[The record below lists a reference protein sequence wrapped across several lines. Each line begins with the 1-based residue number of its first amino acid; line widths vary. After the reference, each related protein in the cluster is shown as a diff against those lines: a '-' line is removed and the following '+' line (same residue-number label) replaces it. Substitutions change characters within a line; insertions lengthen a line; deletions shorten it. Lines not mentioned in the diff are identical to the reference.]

1 MASNKNPYTDR
12 VSLRSSKDDLSLTGF
27 TPMIRQYLSLKNK
40 YPNAILFF
48 RLGDFYE
55 TFFED
60 AKTASRTLQ
69 IVLTARDG
77 GNKKKVPMAGI
88 PYHAV
93 EGYLAKLIRAGH
105 KVAIC
110 EQMEDPSK
118 AKGLVKREI
127 VRVITPGTVVESSLL
142 EDKGNNY
149 ILSFCPGRDKVGF
162 SFLDC
167 STGEFKVSEV
177 SMEEF
182 IIEVSRLAPSE
193 CLLPESAVNTWQNNL
208 NHRIRTFTPYPDYNF
223 SPDVATQTLKEHF
236 QVYSLDGLGLRG
248 FNLGIG
254 SAGALLDYVKEMEK
268 TKLEHINN
276 IELYSPSDFM
286 LLDEDTQRNLELL
299 KTFTGEERKGTL
311 FSILDSTLTPMGGRL
326 LKRWMLNPLLDARTI
341 NKRLE
346 SVETFTKNTPLLE
359 ELRQNL
365 KDVYDLERIIS
376 RLDTNVAKGKDLIA
390 LKQSLNKIP
399 QIKQILK
406 ECKTLPSLLKE
417 LTSELDD
424 VKEVRELIEKAIVD
438 NPPYILTE
446 GDVIKEGY
454 NEELDKLKIASREGK
469 TWIAGL
475 QAKERKRTGIK
486 SLKVG
491 YNKIFGYYIEVTKS
505 NLSQA
510 PSDYIRKQTLIN
522 CERFITAELKDKE
535 SLIIGAEEKMRE
547 MEYEIFL
554 QVRLLI
560 LKELSRIKNSASII
574 ASLDVLSSLADTALK
589 NDYCRP
595 EITETGKI
603 HIKAGRHPVLEKV
616 MFNEPFIPNDT
627 LLNNKDHELVIIT
640 GPNMAGKSTY
650 IRQIALIVLMAQMG
664 SFIPAKEASISVV
677 DRLFT
682 RVGATDDLTR
692 GRSTFM
698 VEMNET
704 AQILRNATPKSLIIL
719 DEVGRGTSTYDG
731 VSIAWAVAEYIHNN
745 ISCKTLFA
753 THYHELTGLVD
764 FLKRAQ
770 NYNIGV
776 KESGGKIT
784 FIRKI
789 LPGAQDKSYGIH
801 VAALAGLPNEL
812 IKRANDILKSL
823 EREKFISS
831 KKGSPRKR
839 KIKIDQLTFFSP
851 KTPIHPIIE
860 EIKDL
865 KVEELTPLEA
875 LNKLNELKK
884 KVKEN

>member
-1 MASNKNPYTDR
+1 MQGDT
-12 VSLRSSKDDLSLTGF
+12 F
-27 TPMIRQYLSLKNK
+27 TPMIQQYLTLKNK
-40 YPNAILFF
+40 YPSAILFF

-60 AKTASRTLQ
+60 AKIASKTLQ

-88 PYHAV
+88 PHHAV
-93 EGYLAKLIRAGH
+93 EGYLAKLIRAGY

-110 EQMEDPSK
+110 EQMEDPRK
-118 AKGLVKREI
+118 AKGLVKREV
-127 VRVITPGTVVESSLL
+127 VRVITPGTIVESSLL

-149 ILSFCPGRDKVGF
+149 ILSFRPDKDKVGF

-177 SMEEF
+177 SLDEF
-182 IIEVSRLAPSE
+182 IIEVSRLSPSE
-193 CLLPESAVNTWQNNL
+193 CLLPESIAKDNDWQNNL
-208 NHRIRTFTPYPDYNF
+208 NHKIRTFTPYPDYNF

-236 QVYSLDGLGLRG
+236 NVYSLDGLGLRG
-248 FNLGIG
+248 FNLGIA

-268 TKLEHINN
+268 TKMEHITN

-299 KTFTGEERKGTL
+299 RTFAGEERKDTL
-311 FSILDSTLTPMGGRL
+311 YSILDSTLTPMGGRL
-326 LKRWMLNPLLDARTI
+326 LKRWMLNPLLDVRTI

-346 SVETFTKNTPLLE
+346 SVKTFTKNTPLLE

-365 KDVYDLERIIS
+365 KEVYDLERIIS

-390 LKQSLNKIP
+390 LKQSLNRIP

-406 ECKTLPSLLKE
+406 ECKLPPLLKE
-417 LTSELDD
+417 LASNLDD
-424 VKEVRELIEKAIVD
+424 VKEIRELIEKAIVD

-454 NEELDKLKIASREGK
+454 DSELDKLKIASREGK
-469 TWIAGL
+469 TWIARL
-475 QAKERKRTGIK
+475 QTKERERTGIK

-491 YNKIFGYYIEVTKS
+491 FNKIFGYYIEITSS
-505 NLSQA
+505 NISQA
-510 PSDYIRKQTLIN
+510 PSNYIRKQTLVN
-522 CERFITAELKDKE
+522 CERFITEELKDKE

-547 MEYEIFL
+547 LEYEIFL

-560 LKELSRIKNSASII
+560 LKELSRIKKTAAVI
-574 ASLDVLSSLADTALK
+574 ANLDVLSSLGDIALK
-589 NDYCRP
+589 NDYCCP

-603 HIKAGRHPVLEKV
+603 HIKDGRHPVLEKV
-616 MFNEPFIPNDT
+616 LPNNPFIPNNT
-627 LLNNKDHELVIIT
+627 LLDSKDHQLIIIT

-745 ISCKTLFA
+745 PKISCKTLFA

-764 FLKRAQ
+764 FLKKAQ

-776 KESGGKIT
+776 KESGGEIT

-801 VAALAGLPNEL
+801 VAALAGMPDEVIN
-812 IKRANDILKSL
+812 RANDILKSL

-831 KKGSPRKR
+831 KKGSSRKQ

-851 KTPIHPIIE
+851 KTPTHPIIE

-875 LNKLNELKK
+875 LNKLSELKK
-884 KVKEN
+884 KAKES

>member
-1 MASNKNPYTDR
+1 MNSD
-12 VSLRSSKDDLSLTGF
+12 SF
-27 TPMIRQYLSLKNK
+27 TPMIQQYLTLKNK
-40 YPNAILFF
+40 YLNAILFF

-60 AKTASRTLQ
+60 AKTASKVLQ
-69 IVLTARDG
+69 IVLTSREA
-77 GNKKKVPMAGI
+77 GNNKKVPMAGI

-118 AKGLVKREI
+118 AKGLVKREV
-127 VRVITPGTVVESSLL
+127 VRVITPGTVVESALL

-149 ILSFCPGRDKVGF
+149 ILSFFPGRDKVGF

-167 STGEFKVSEV
+167 STGEFKVSEIPL
-177 SMEEF
+177 EQF
-182 IIEVSRLAPSE
+182 PIEVSRLAPSE
-193 CLLPESAVNTWQNNL
+193 CLLPESAANENNWKENL
-208 NHRIRTFTPYPDYNF
+208 NHKIRTFTPYPDYSF

-236 QVYSLDGLGLRG
+236 NVYSLDGLGLRG
-248 FNLGIG
+248 LNLAIG
-254 SAGALLDYVKEMEK
+254 SAGALLEYVKEMEK
-268 TKLEHINN
+268 TKLEHITN

-299 KTFTGEERKGTL
+299 RTFLGDERQGTL

-326 LKRWMLNPLLDARTI
+326 LKRWMLNPLLDAKAI
-341 NKRLE
+341 NKRSE
-346 SVETFTKNTPLLE
+346 SVEAFTKNTPLLE

-365 KDVYDLERIIS
+365 KEVYDLERIIS

-399 QIKQILK
+399 QIKQIFK
-406 ECKTLPSLLKE
+406 ECKTLPPLLKE
-417 LTSELDD
+417 LSSELDE
-424 VKEVRELIEKAIVD
+424 VKEVRDLIEKAIVD

-454 NEELDKLKIASREGK
+454 DAELDKLKKASREGK
-469 TWIAGL
+469 SWIAGL
-475 QAKERKRTGIK
+475 QAKERERTGIK

-491 YNKIFGYYIEVTKS
+491 FNKIFGYYIEVTTA
-505 NLSQA
+505 NLSQV
-510 PSDYIRKQTLIN
+510 PDHYIRKQTLVN
-522 CERFITAELKDKE
+522 CERFITTELKDKE

-554 QVRLLI
+554 QVRALI
-560 LKELSRIKNSASII
+560 LKELTRIKTTASII
-574 ASLDVLSSLADTALK
+574 ANMDVLSSLADTALK

-603 HIKAGRHPVLEKV
+603 QIKNGRHPVLEKV
-616 MFNEPFIPNDT
+616 LTDPFIPNDT
-627 LLNNKDHELVIIT
+627 LLDNKDHQLIIIT

-664 SFIPAKEASISVV
+664 SFIPAKEGTISVV

-731 VSIAWAVAEYIHNN
+731 VSLAWAVAEYIHNN
-745 ISCKTLFA
+745 PKLSCKTLFA

-789 LPGAQDKSYGIH
+789 LPGAQDKSYG
-801 VAALAGLPNEL
+801 
-812 IKRANDILKSL
+812 
-823 EREKFISS
+823 
-831 KKGSPRKR
+831 
-839 KIKIDQLTFFSP
+839 
-851 KTPIHPIIE
+851 
-860 EIKDL
+860 
-865 KVEELTPLEA
+865 
-875 LNKLNELKK
+875 
-884 KVKEN
+884 

>member
-1 MASNKNPYTDR
+1 MEDKN
-12 VSLRSSKDDLSLTGF
+12 F
-27 TPMIRQYLSLKNK
+27 TPMIQQYLTLKSK
-40 YPNAILFF
+40 YPSAILFF

-60 AKTASRTLQ
+60 AKIASKTLQ

-88 PYHAV
+88 PHHAV

-110 EQMEDPSK
+110 EQMEDPRK
-118 AKGLVKREI
+118 AKGLVKREV
-127 VRVITPGTVVESSLL
+127 VRVITPGTIVESSLL

-149 ILSFCPGRDKVGF
+149 ILSFRPDKDKVGF

-177 SMEEF
+177 SLDEF
-182 IIEVSRLAPSE
+182 IIEVSRLSPSE
-193 CLLPESAVNTWQNNL
+193 CLLPESIAKDNDWQNNL
-208 NHRIRTFTPYPDYNF
+208 NHKIRTFTPYPDYNF

-236 QVYSLDGLGLRG
+236 NVYSLDGLGLRG
-248 FNLGIG
+248 FNLGIA

-268 TKLEHINN
+268 TKLEHITN

-299 KTFTGEERKGTL
+299 RTFAGEERKDTL
-311 FSILDSTLTPMGGRL
+311 YSILDSTLTPMGGRL
-326 LKRWMLNPLLDARTI
+326 LKRWMLNPLLDVRTI

-346 SVETFTKNTPLLE
+346 SVKTFTKNTPLLE

-365 KDVYDLERIIS
+365 KEVYDLERIIS

-390 LKQSLNKIP
+390 LKQSLSKIP

-406 ECKTLPSLLKE
+406 ECKLPPLLKE
-417 LTSELDD
+417 LASNLDD
-424 VKEVRELIEKAIVD
+424 VKEIRELIEKAIVD

-454 NEELDKLKIASREGK
+454 DSELDKLKIASREGK

-475 QAKERKRTGIK
+475 QTKERERTGIK

-491 YNKIFGYYIEVTKS
+491 FNKIFGYYIEITSS
-505 NLSQA
+505 NISQA
-510 PSDYIRKQTLIN
+510 PSDYIRKQTLVN
-522 CERFITAELKDKE
+522 CERFITEELKDKE

-547 MEYEIFL
+547 LEYEIFL

-560 LKELSRIKNSASII
+560 LKELSRIKNTASNI
-574 ASLDVLSSLADTALK
+574 ANLDVLSSLGDIALK
-589 NDYCRP
+589 NDYCCP

-603 HIKAGRHPVLEKV
+603 QIKDGRHPVLEKV
-616 MFNEPFIPNDT
+616 MPNNPFIPNNT
-627 LLNNKDHELVIIT
+627 LLDGKDHQLIIIT

-682 RVGATDDLTR
+682 RVGATDDLAR

-745 ISCKTLFA
+745 PKIACKTLFA

-764 FLKRAQ
+764 FLKKAQ

-801 VAALAGLPNEL
+801 VAALAGMPDEVIN
-812 IKRANDILKSL
+812 RANDILKSL

-831 KKGSPRKR
+831 KKGSTRTP

-851 KTPIHPIIE
+851 KETSHPIIE
-860 EIKDL
+860 EIRNL

-875 LNKLNELKK
+875 LNKLSELKK
-884 KVKEN
+884 KAKES

>member
-1 MASNKNPYTDR
+1 MEDKN
-12 VSLRSSKDDLSLTGF
+12 F
-27 TPMIRQYLSLKNK
+27 TPMIQQYLTLKSK
-40 YPNAILFF
+40 YPSAILFF

-60 AKTASRTLQ
+60 AKIASKTLQ

-88 PYHAV
+88 PHHAV

-110 EQMEDPSK
+110 EQMEDPRK
-118 AKGLVKREI
+118 AKGLVKREV
-127 VRVITPGTVVESSLL
+127 VRVITPGTIVESSLL

-149 ILSFCPGRDKVGF
+149 ILSFRPDKDKVGF

-177 SMEEF
+177 SLDEF
-182 IIEVSRLAPSE
+182 IIEVSRLSPSE
-193 CLLPESAVNTWQNNL
+193 CLLPESIAKDNDWQNNL
-208 NHRIRTFTPYPDYNF
+208 NHKIRTFTPYPDYNF

-236 QVYSLDGLGLRG
+236 NVYSLDGLGLRG
-248 FNLGIG
+248 FNLGIA

-268 TKLEHINN
+268 TKLEHITN

-299 KTFTGEERKGTL
+299 RTFAGEERKDTL
-311 FSILDSTLTPMGGRL
+311 YSILDSTLTPMGGRL
-326 LKRWMLNPLLDARTI
+326 LKRWMLNPLLDVRTI

-346 SVETFTKNTPLLE
+346 SVKTFTKNTPLLE

-365 KDVYDLERIIS
+365 KEVYDLERIIS

-399 QIKQILK
+399 QIKQVLK
-406 ECKTLPSLLKE
+406 ECKLPPLLKE
-417 LTSELDD
+417 LASNLDD
-424 VKEVRELIEKAIVD
+424 VKEIRELIEKAIVD

-454 NEELDKLKIASREGK
+454 DSELDKLKIASREGK

-475 QAKERKRTGIK
+475 QTKERERTGIK

-491 YNKIFGYYIEVTKS
+491 FNKIFGYYIEITSS
-505 NLSQA
+505 NISQA
-510 PSDYIRKQTLIN
+510 PSDYIRKQTLVN
-522 CERFITAELKDKE
+522 CERFITEELKDKE

-547 MEYEIFL
+547 LEYEIFL

-560 LKELSRIKNSASII
+560 LKELSRIKNTASNI
-574 ASLDVLSSLADTALK
+574 ANLDVLSSLGDIALK
-589 NDYCRP
+589 NDYCCP

-603 HIKAGRHPVLEKV
+603 QIKDGRHPVLEKV
-616 MFNEPFIPNDT
+616 MPNNPFIPNNT
-627 LLNNKDHELVIIT
+627 LLDGKDHQLIIIT

-682 RVGATDDLTR
+682 RVGATDDLAR

-745 ISCKTLFA
+745 PKIACKTLFA

-764 FLKRAQ
+764 FLKKAQ

-801 VAALAGLPNEL
+801 VAALAGMPDEVIN
-812 IKRANDILKSL
+812 RANDILKSL

-831 KKGSPRKR
+831 KKG
-839 KIKIDQLTFFSP
+839 
-851 KTPIHPIIE
+851 
-860 EIKDL
+860 
-865 KVEELTPLEA
+865 
-875 LNKLNELKK
+875 
-884 KVKEN
+884 

>member
-1 MASNKNPYTDR
+1 
-12 VSLRSSKDDLSLTGF
+12 
-27 TPMIRQYLSLKNK
+27 MIQQYLTLKSK
-40 YPNAILFF
+40 YPSAILFF

-60 AKTASRTLQ
+60 AKIASKTLQ

-88 PYHAV
+88 PHHAV

-110 EQMEDPSK
+110 EQMEDPRK
-118 AKGLVKREI
+118 AKGLVKREV
-127 VRVITPGTVVESSLL
+127 VRVITPGTIVESSLL

-149 ILSFCPGRDKVGF
+149 ILSFRPDKDKVGF

-177 SMEEF
+177 SLDEF
-182 IIEVSRLAPSE
+182 IIEVSRLSPSE
-193 CLLPESAVNTWQNNL
+193 CLLPESIAKDNDWQNNL
-208 NHRIRTFTPYPDYNF
+208 NHKIRTFTPYPDYNF

-236 QVYSLDGLGLRG
+236 NVYSLDGLGLRG
-248 FNLGIG
+248 FNLGIA

-268 TKLEHINN
+268 TKLEHITN

-299 KTFTGEERKGTL
+299 RTFAGEERKDTL
-311 FSILDSTLTPMGGRL
+311 YSILDSTLTPMGGRL
-326 LKRWMLNPLLDARTI
+326 LKRWMLNPLLDVRTI

-346 SVETFTKNTPLLE
+346 SVKTFTKNTPLLE

-365 KDVYDLERIIS
+365 KEVYDLERIIS

-399 QIKQILK
+399 QIKQVLK
-406 ECKTLPSLLKE
+406 ECKLPPLLKE
-417 LTSELDD
+417 LASNLDD
-424 VKEVRELIEKAIVD
+424 VKEIRELIEKAIVD

-454 NEELDKLKIASREGK
+454 DSELDKLKIASREGK

-475 QAKERKRTGIK
+475 QTKERERTGIK

-491 YNKIFGYYIEVTKS
+491 FNKIFGYYIEITSS
-505 NLSQA
+505 NISQA
-510 PSDYIRKQTLIN
+510 PSDYIRKQTLVN
-522 CERFITAELKDKE
+522 CERFITEELKDKE

-547 MEYEIFL
+547 LEYEIFL

-560 LKELSRIKNSASII
+560 LKELSRIKNTASNI
-574 ASLDVLSSLADTALK
+574 ANLDVLSSLGDIALK
-589 NDYCRP
+589 NDYCCP

-603 HIKAGRHPVLEKV
+603 QIKDGRHPVLEKV
-616 MFNEPFIPNDT
+616 MPNNPFIPNNT
-627 LLNNKDHELVIIT
+627 LLDGKDHQLIIIT

-682 RVGATDDLTR
+682 RVGATDDLAR

-745 ISCKTLFA
+745 PKIACKTLFA

-764 FLKRAQ
+764 FLKKAQ

-801 VAALAGLPNEL
+801 VAALAGMPDEVIN
-812 IKRANDILKSL
+812 RANDILKSL

-831 KKGSPRKR
+831 KKGSTRTP

-851 KTPIHPIIE
+851 KETSHPIIE
-860 EIKDL
+860 EIRNL

-875 LNKLNELKK
+875 LNKLSELKK
-884 KVKEN
+884 KAKES

>member
-1 MASNKNPYTDR
+1 
-12 VSLRSSKDDLSLTGF
+12 
-27 TPMIRQYLSLKNK
+27 MIRQYLTLKNK

-60 AKTASRTLQ
+60 AKTASKTLQ
-69 IVLTARDG
+69 IVLTAREG
-77 GNKKKVPMAGI
+77 GNNKKVPMAGI

-118 AKGLVKREI
+118 AKGLVKREV

-149 ILSFCPGRDKVGF
+149 ILSFFPGRDKVGF

-167 STGEFKVSEV
+167 STGEFRVSEV
-177 SMEEF
+177 PIEEF

-193 CLLPESAVNTWQNNL
+193 CLLSESIANDNNWKNIL
-208 NHRIRTFTPYPDYNF
+208 NHKIRTFTPYPDYNF

-236 QVYSLDGLGLRG
+236 NVYSLDGFGLRG
-248 FNLGIG
+248 FNFGIG

-268 TKLEHINN
+268 TKLEHITN

-299 KTFTGEERKGTL
+299 RTFTGEERKGTL
-311 FSILDSTLTPMGGRL
+311 FSILDATLTPMGGRL
-326 LKRWMLNPLLDARTI
+326 LKRWMLNPLLNTKSI

-346 SVETFTKNTPLLE
+346 SVATFTKNTPLLE

-365 KDVYDLERIIS
+365 KEVYDLERIIS

-399 QIKQILK
+399 QIKRIFK
-406 ECKTLPSLLKE
+406 ECKTLSPLLKK
-417 LTSELDD
+417 LSSELDE
-424 VKEVRELIEKAIVD
+424 VKEVRHLIEKAIVED
-438 NPPYILTE
+438 PPYILTE
-446 GDVIKEGY
+446 GDIIKEGY
-454 NEELDKLKIASREGK
+454 DEELDKLKRASREGK

-475 QAKERKRTGIK
+475 QAKERERTGIK

-491 YNKIFGYYIEVTKS
+491 FTKIFGYYIEVTTA
-505 NLSQA
+505 NLLQV
-510 PSDYIRKQTLIN
+510 PTNYIRKQTLVN
-522 CERFITAELKDKE
+522 CERFITTELKDKE

-547 MEYEIFL
+547 LEYEIFL

-560 LKELSRIKNSASII
+560 LKELSRIKTTASII
-574 ASLDVLSSLADTALK
+574 ASLDVLSSLADIALK

-595 EITETGKI
+595 EITATGKI
-603 HIKAGRHPVLEKV
+603 QIKDGRHPVLEKV
-616 MFNEPFIPNDT
+616 MPNEPFIPNDT
-627 LLNNKDHELVIIT
+627 LLDNKDHQLIIIT

-650 IRQIALIVLMAQMG
+650 IRQIALISLMAQMG

-731 VSIAWAVAEYIHNN
+731 VSLAWAVAEYIHNN
-745 ISCKTLFA
+745 PKIACKTLFA

-764 FLKRAQ
+764 FLKKAQ

-801 VAALAGLPNEL
+801 VAALAGMPNEV
-812 IKRANDILKSL
+812 IDRANDILRSL

-831 KKGSPRKR
+831 KKTPKR
-839 KIKIDQLTFFSP
+839 MPKINIDQLTFFSSKSP
-851 KTPIHPIIE
+851 THPIIE

-875 LNKLNELKK
+875 INKLNELKRK
-884 KVKEN
+884 AKES

>member
-1 MASNKNPYTDR
+1 MEDKN
-12 VSLRSSKDDLSLTGF
+12 F
-27 TPMIRQYLSLKNK
+27 TPMIQQYLTLKSK
-40 YPNAILFF
+40 YPSAILFF

-60 AKTASRTLQ
+60 AKIASKTLQ

-88 PYHAV
+88 PHHAV

-110 EQMEDPSK
+110 EQMEDPRK
-118 AKGLVKREI
+118 AKGLVKREV
-127 VRVITPGTVVESSLL
+127 VRVITPGTIVESSLL

-149 ILSFCPGRDKVGF
+149 ILSFRPDKDKVGF

-177 SMEEF
+177 SLDEF
-182 IIEVSRLAPSE
+182 IIEVSRLSPSE
-193 CLLPESAVNTWQNNL
+193 CLLPESIAKDNDWQNNL
-208 NHRIRTFTPYPDYNF
+208 NHKIRTFTPYPDYNF

-236 QVYSLDGLGLRG
+236 NVYSLDGLGLRG
-248 FNLGIG
+248 FNLGIA

-268 TKLEHINN
+268 TKLEHITN

-299 KTFTGEERKGTL
+299 RTFAGEERKDTL
-311 FSILDSTLTPMGGRL
+311 YSILDSTLTPMGGRL
-326 LKRWMLNPLLDARTI
+326 LKRWMLNPLLDVRTI

-346 SVETFTKNTPLLE
+346 SVKTFTKNTPLLE

-365 KDVYDLERIIS
+365 KEVYDLERIIS

-399 QIKQILK
+399 QIKQVLK
-406 ECKTLPSLLKE
+406 ECKLPPLLKE
-417 LTSELDD
+417 LASNLDD
-424 VKEVRELIEKAIVD
+424 VKEIRELIEKAIVD

-454 NEELDKLKIASREGK
+454 DSELDKLKIASREGK

-475 QAKERKRTGIK
+475 QTKERERTGIK

-491 YNKIFGYYIEVTKS
+491 FNKIFGYYIEITSS
-505 NLSQA
+505 NISQA
-510 PSDYIRKQTLIN
+510 PSDYIRKQTLVN
-522 CERFITAELKDKE
+522 CERFITEELKDKE

-547 MEYEIFL
+547 LEYEIFL

-560 LKELSRIKNSASII
+560 LKELSRIKNTASNI
-574 ASLDVLSSLADTALK
+574 ANLDVLSSLGDIALK
-589 NDYCRP
+589 NDYCCP

-603 HIKAGRHPVLEKV
+603 QIKDGRHPVLEKV
-616 MFNEPFIPNDT
+616 MPNNPFIPNNT
-627 LLNNKDHELVIIT
+627 LLDGKDHQLIIIT

-682 RVGATDDLTR
+682 RVGATDDLAR

-745 ISCKTLFA
+745 PKIACKTLFA

-764 FLKRAQ
+764 FLKKAQ

-801 VAALAGLPNEL
+801 VAALAGMPDEVIN
-812 IKRANDILKSL
+812 RANDILKSL

-831 KKGSPRKR
+831 KKGSTRTP

-851 KTPIHPIIE
+851 KETSHPIIE
-860 EIKDL
+860 EIRNL

-875 LNKLNELKK
+875 LNKLSELKK
-884 KVKEN
+884 KAKES

>member
-1 MASNKNPYTDR
+1 MKSEN
-12 VSLRSSKDDLSLTGF
+12 F
-27 TPMIRQYLSLKNK
+27 TPMMRQYLSLKQK
-40 YPNAILFF
+40 HPQAILFF

-60 AKTASRTLQ
+60 AKTASKVLQ

-77 GNKKKVPMAGI
+77 GNNKKVPMAGI

-118 AKGLVKREI
+118 AKGLVKREV

-149 ILSFCPGRDKVGF
+149 ILSFSPGKDKVGF

-167 STGEFKVSEV
+167 STGEFRVSEIPLNQFPV
-177 SMEEF
+177 
-182 IIEVSRLAPSE
+182 EVSRLSPSE
-193 CLLPESAVNTWQNNL
+193 CLLPESVAKEANWQSNINHKIRAV
-208 NHRIRTFTPYPDYNF
+208 TPYPDYNF
-223 SPDVATQTLKEHF
+223 SSEAATETLKNHF
-236 QVYSLDGLGLRG
+236 NVHSLDGLGLRG
-248 FNLGIG
+248 LNLGAG

-268 TKLEHINN
+268 TKLEHITN
-276 IELYSPSDFM
+276 IELYSPSEFM

-299 KTFTGEERKGTL
+299 RTFAGEEQRGTL
-311 FSILDSTLTPMGGRL
+311 YSVLDETLTPMGGRL
-326 LKRWMLNPLLDARTI
+326 LKRWLLHPLLDVNSI

-346 SVETFTKNTPLLE
+346 GVEAFTKNTPLLE

-365 KDVYDLERIIS
+365 KDIYDLERIIS

-390 LKQSLNKIP
+390 LKESLSKIP
-399 QIKQILK
+399 EIKKIFK
-406 ECKTLPSLLKE
+406 EYKTLPALLKK

-424 VKEVRELIEKAIVD
+424 VKEVRGLIEKAIVD
-438 NPPYILTE
+438 DPPHIITE
-446 GDVIKEGY
+446 GGIIKEDY
-454 NEELDKLKIASREGK
+454 NKELDKLKKASREGK
-469 TWIAGL
+469 KWIAGL
-475 QAKERKRTGIK
+475 QAKEREKTGIK

-491 YNKIFGYYIEVTKS
+491 FNKVFGYYIEVTKA
-505 NLSQA
+505 NLSQV
-510 PSDYIRKQTLIN
+510 PSDYIRKQTLVN
-522 CERFITAELKDKE
+522 CERFITVELKDKE
-535 SLIIGAEEKMRE
+535 SLIIGAEEKMKE

-554 QVRLLI
+554 AVRTDI
-560 LKELSRIKNSASII
+560 LKELGRIKNTASIT
-574 ASLDVLSSLADTALK
+574 ANLDVLSSLADIALK

-595 EITETGKI
+595 EITKTGKI
-603 HIKAGRHPVLEKV
+603 QIKDGRHPVLEKV
-616 MFNEPFIPNDT
+616 LDEPFIPNDT
-627 LLNNKDHELVIIT
+627 LLDNEDHQLVIIT

-745 ISCKTLFA
+745 PKLSCKTLFA

-764 FLKRAQ
+764 YLERAK

-776 KESGGKIT
+776 KEWAGKIT

-801 VAALAGLPNEL
+801 VASLAGLPDEV

-831 KKGSPRKR
+831 KKGSIRKL
-839 KIKIDQLTFFSP
+839 KIKEDQLTFFSP
-851 KTPIHPIIE
+851 QAQSNPVIE

-865 KVEELTPLEA
+865 KVEEMTPLEA

-884 KVKEN
+884 KAKES

>member
-1 MASNKNPYTDR
+1 M
-12 VSLRSSKDDLSLTGF
+12 KDDSF
-27 TPMIRQYLSLKNK
+27 TPMIQQYLALKQK
-40 YPNAILFF
+40 YPHAILFF

-60 AKTASRTLQ
+60 AKTTSKVLQ
-69 IVLTARDG
+69 IVLTAREA

-93 EGYLAKLIRAGH
+93 DGYLAKLIRAGH

-118 AKGLVKREI
+118 AKGLVKREV
-127 VRVITPGTVVESSLL
+127 VRIITPGTVVESSLL

-177 SMEEF
+177 PLDEF

-193 CLLPESAVNTWQNNL
+193 CLLPESVAKDNDWRSNI
-208 NHRIRTFTPYPDYNF
+208 NHKIRTFTPYPDYNF

-236 QVYSLDGLGLRG
+236 NVYSLDGLGLRG
-248 FNLGIG
+248 LNLGIG

-268 TKLEHINN
+268 TKLGHITN

-286 LLDEDTQRNLELL
+286 FLDEDTQRNLELL
-299 KTFTGEERKGTL
+299 RTFTGEERKGTL
-311 FSILDSTLTPMGGRL
+311 YSILDSTLTPMGGRL
-326 LKRWMLNPLLDARTI
+326 LKRWLLHPLLDVKSI

-346 SVETFTKNTPLLE
+346 SVEAFTKNTPLLE

-365 KDVYDLERIIS
+365 KEVYDLERIIS

-406 ECKTLPSLLKE
+406 ECKTLPSLMKE
-417 LTSELDD
+417 LAANLDE

-438 NPPYILTE
+438 DPPYILTE

-454 NEELDKLKIASREGK
+454 NEELDKLKKASREGK

-475 QAKERKRTGIK
+475 QTKERERTGIK

-491 YNKIFGYYIEVTKS
+491 FNKIFGYYIEVTTANS
-505 NLSQA
+505 SQV
-510 PSDYIRKQTLIN
+510 PSDYIRKQTLVN
-522 CERFITAELKDKE
+522 CERFITVELKDKE

-560 LKELSRIKNSASII
+560 LKELGRIKNTASVI
-574 ASLDVLSSLADTALK
+574 ASLDVLSSLGDVALK
-589 NDYCRP
+589 NDYCYP
-595 EITETGKI
+595 DITETGKI
-603 HIKAGRHPVLEKV
+603 NIKEGRHPVLEKV
-616 MFNEPFIPNDT
+616 MPNDPFIPNDT
-627 LLNNKDHELVIIT
+627 LLDNKDHELVIIT

-682 RVGATDDLTR
+682 RIGATDDLTR

-704 AQILRNATPKSLIIL
+704 AQILRNATSKSLIIL
-719 DEVGRGTSTYDG
+719 DEIGRGTSTYDG

-801 VAALAGLPNEL
+801 VAALAGLPDEV
-812 IKRANDILKSL
+812 IARANDILKSL

-831 KKGSPRKR
+831 KKGSARKL
-839 KIKIDQLTFFSP
+839 KIKVDQLTFFSHQ
-851 KTPIHPIIE
+851 TAIHPIIE

-865 KVEELTPLEA
+865 KVEELTLLEA
-875 LNKLNELKK
+875 LNKLSELKK
-884 KVKEN
+884 KAKES